1 MLRNIAA
8 PPERR
13 WFHCRSALR
22 CVSKHGG
29 APRIA
34 RMAVLQRRV
43 AESASEEIADG
54 CRDLSGMRFKR
65 EVSGIKEADDR
76 IGNVALERFGTRRQE
91 ERIVLTPYSEE
102 RRLVGA
108 EVVLESRVERDVTL
122 VVAEQVQLNLI
133 GTGARQ
139 IEVVQRLTVRGD
151 CRRVGHAMGILPTRR
166 LGSEE
171 GAKSVAVGLRR
182 LLPIGA
188 DRVPAV
194 AQPLFIGVAILRD
207 NRGVAVRMFGG
218 GPEAYR
224 RAIVEDIDCEALQA
238 DYFSEAVDD
247 GGDVIECVLEF
258 APRRHVRLAEARQVG
273 RDDVETIGQKRDQI
287 PEHVARA
294 WEAMQQQQR
303 RRGGGSGFA
312 IKDFHA
318 VYIGRAI
325 FDGGHCISPVSPEQL
340 RETAGL
346 SACLPCHATMSC
358 GPTAETNRAFSFS
371 RSCCAG
377 TRRKGPIESACSTEP
392 VNCSP
397 FIGRKFIWS
406 LLGKSRIVRA
416 PCSRRSRRTHC
427 CIAAHQA
434 SDPRQFAIADA
445 CY

>member
-122 VVAEQVQLNLI
+122 V
-133 GTGARQ
+133 
-139 IEVVQRLTVRGD
+139 
-151 CRRVGHAMGILPTRR
+151 
-166 LGSEE
+166 
-171 GAKSVAVGLRR
+171 
-182 LLPIGA
+182 GA

-207 NRGVAVRMFGG
+207 NRGDAVRMFCGD
-218 GPEAYR
+218 PEAYR

-358 GPTAETNRAFSFS
+358 GPTAETNRAFSFQQ
-371 RSCCAG
+371 
-377 TRRKGPIESACSTEP
+377 E
-392 VNCSP
+392 
-397 FIGRKFIWS
+397 
-406 LLGKSRIVRA
+406 LLCRNEAERA
-416 PCSRRSRRTHC
+416 
-427 CIAAHQA
+427 
-434 SDPRQFAIADA
+434 D
-445 CY
+445 